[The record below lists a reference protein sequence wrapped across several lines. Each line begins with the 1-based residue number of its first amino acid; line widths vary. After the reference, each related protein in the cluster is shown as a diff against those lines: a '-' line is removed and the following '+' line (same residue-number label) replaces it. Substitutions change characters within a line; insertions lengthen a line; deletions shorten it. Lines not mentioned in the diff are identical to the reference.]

1 MNNPFNLSQDYAEC
15 VNKIF
20 SCLGYPSL
28 DVRYVG
34 GCVRD
39 YLINSPINDIDIAT
53 PDTPDKV
60 IKKLKNK
67 KIKFSTFGESHGSIK
82 AIIKNYTFDITSL
95 RKDHSCDGRHA
106 LVEYT
111 NSWLDDAKRR
121 DFTFNAISMS
131 PSGDLYDYFRGKE
144 HIEGGHVI
152 FIGNARDR
160 IQEDFLRILRLF
172 RFTALYG
179 KENID
184 LSLLKLCEEFSW
196 GLERVSSE
204 RITYEVSRILGA
216 KKPFDI
222 FNQMGSCKILDV
234 IFDKSVQINGLEK
247 LIKVEN
253 KYFGLTGN
261 NPYWHLRLASI
272 LSYKKIIDLKNIVL
286 SNSDKKILRN
296 IFDAAS
302 MLSVVINSNNPNSS
316 FSNFLYKF
324 GDSSFALSGFLLA
337 NSQNENPSDQ
347 IWLDFFKKINSY
359 KYRKFPI
366 NAEVLLGMGF
376 EEGKYLGDELRYLKK
391 LWIGSGFTMTL
402 RELKNLLVKR
412 KNKP

>member
-1 MNNPFNLSQDYAEC
+1 M
-15 VNKIF
+15 I
-20 SCLGYPSL
+20 
-28 DVRYVG
+28 
-34 GCVRD
+34 
-39 YLINSPINDIDIAT
+39 LIG
-53 PDTPDKV
+53 
-60 IKKLKNK
+60 
-67 KIKFSTFGESHGSIK
+67 F
-82 AIIKNYTFDITSL
+82 TS
-95 RKDHSCDGRHA
+95 
-106 LVEYT
+106 
-111 NSWLDDAKRR
+111 
-121 DFTFNAISMS
+121 
-131 PSGDLYDYFRGKE
+131 
-144 HIEGGHVI
+144 
-152 FIGNARDR
+152 
-160 IQEDFLRILRLF
+160 
-172 RFTALYG
+172 LYG

-184 LSLLKLCEEFSW
+184 LSLLNLCEEFSW

-216 KKPFDI
+216 KKPVDI
-222 FNQMGSCKILDV
+222 FNQMESCKILDV

-253 KYFGLTGN
+253 KYFGLTGD

-359 KYRKFPI
+359 KYSKFPI
-366 NAEVLLGMGF
+366 NAKVLLDMGF

-412 KNKP
+412 KK